1 MSIFGGFLV
10 TVLFAEILTKNVEY
24 LFPVKSFNNSVSQIA
39 KRYLNK
45 RILAILTLV
54 PLFSSLIFVYAQD
67 YTPSSLT
74 VKVYSDGST
83 DLEYILEPDPTKAR
97 IEVSLFGENIQ
108 DFLVID
114 QDGVPLNW
122 TLTSGGF
129 RVDSLGSIELE
140 IIYNTYSLTNKSGTN
155 WSVSLDSPVNTVYIL
170 PMNAVL
176 VGLDPQ
182 PIEISLIDSRVTVT
196 MPNSTS
202 VISYIIGTTG
212 TRERALVLLNNAEEA
227 LNQAKSEAV
236 IVTEAGELYEQA
248 QEAYNQK
255 NYSLSEELSQE
266 TIEKVK
272 ETEARAQQVQSQ
284 INETESLITELEGSV
299 SQEDLEN
306 ARSKLES
313 AQADY
318 IKGDYDLAL
327 SFAEEAYSIALNAEK
342 VRVYDGSL
350 VLIGVVVVVLIAG
363 SLILWKLFSK
373 PEKHIVDVDLY
384 DLFEKN
390 PSLRTDEKAVL
401 RYVHESGGAFITS
414 VRERFD
420 IPKSSAWRMINR
432 LEEAGLVETR
442 IVGRETYIQI
452 KED

>member
-1 MSIFGGFLV
+1 MTVIFIQIV
-10 TVLFAEILTKNVEY
+10 TKNIEY
-24 LFPVKSFNNSVSQIA
+24 SFPVKSFNNFVSQIA

-45 RILAILTLV
+45 RILAILTLIT
-54 PLFSSLIFVYAQD
+54 LFISLVSVYAQD
-67 YTPSSLT
+67 YAPLSLT

-83 DLEYILEPDPTKAR
+83 DLEYVLEPDPLKAR
-97 IEVSLFGENIQ
+97 VEVMLFGENIQ
-108 DFLVID
+108 DLLVID
-114 QDGVPLNW
+114 QDGIPLNW
-122 TLTSGGF
+122 TLTSAGVL
-129 RVDSLGSIELE
+129 VDTLGSIELE

-170 PMNAVL
+170 PENAVL

-182 PIEISLIDSRVTVT
+182 PLEISLIDNRVTVT

-227 LNQAKSEAV
+227 LNQAKREAI
-236 IVTEAGELYEQA
+236 IVTEAEELYEQA
-248 QEAYNQK
+248 QEAYNNK
-255 NYSLSEELSQE
+255 NYSLSEQLSQK
-266 TIEKVK
+266 TIEKVQ
-272 ETEARAQQVQSQ
+272 ETEASAQQAQTQ

-299 SQEDLEN
+299 KQEDLEN

-313 AQADY
+313 AQAAY
-318 IKGDYDLAL
+318 IKGDYDSALNLAQD
-327 SFAEEAYSIALNAEK
+327 AYSIALNAEK
-342 VRVYDGSL
+342 VRSNSGSL
-350 VLIGVVVVVLIAG
+350 ISIGVVIIILISGA
-363 SLILWKLFSK
+363 LMLWRRYSQPE
-373 PEKHIVDVDLY
+373 PEKRIVDVDL
-384 DLFEKN
+384 DELFEKN

-401 RYVHESGGAFITS
+401 RYIHESGGAFITTI
-414 VRERFD
+414 RKRFD
-420 IPKSSAWRMINR
+420 IPKSTAWRMINR